1 MTWKKEISE
10 IEFDSIRPYN
20 NQEIQQASKRLSKN
34 PVFLNAVKFILTEL
48 SDDNVSDMVNSVKD
62 CSDFQR
68 LFMAPGIT
76 RILSN
81 SSAGLTF
88 SGLEN
93 IKKDESYLFIANH
106 RDIFLDSG
114 ILELILFN
122 NGYHTTQITFGSN
135 LMSSQLVV
143 DVGKINNMFKVKRGG
158 DKVEMYNN
166 SLQLSHYI
174 RKTIEVDN
182 ESIWIAQRNGRTK
195 DGNDKTQ
202 TGLLKMLNMS
212 GEENLLENFSKLKII
227 PLTISYEYE
236 PCDIQKV
243 RETAVSLNGKYVKA
257 ENEDLQNIISGVV
270 ENKGEIHV
278 TFGKQIDFESSY
290 FVDLKSNNARIKA
303 IAKEI
308 DKQIYNNYKL
318 TKNNYIAYDLL
329 NLTDTYS
336 DKYTKQDQEYFI
348 NYLDNKLE
356 KIKELVT
363 EHRKLFIDMYAR
375 PLINYINRTSK

>member
-20 NQEIQQASKRLSKN
+20 NQEIQQASERLSKN

-48 SDDNVSDMVNSVKD
+48 SDENVSDMVNSVKD
-62 CSDFQR
+62 CNDFQR

-195 DGNDKTQ
+195 DGNDITQ

-243 RETAVSLNGKYVKA
+243 RETAVSLDGKYVKA

-270 ENKGEIHV
+270 ENKGGIHV
-278 TFGKQIDFESSY
+278 TFGKQIDFDSSY

-336 DKYTKQDQEYFI
+336 DKYTKQEQEYFV

-363 EHRKLFIDMYAR
+363 EHKKLLLDMYAR
-375 PLINYINRTSK
+375 PLINYVNCTSK